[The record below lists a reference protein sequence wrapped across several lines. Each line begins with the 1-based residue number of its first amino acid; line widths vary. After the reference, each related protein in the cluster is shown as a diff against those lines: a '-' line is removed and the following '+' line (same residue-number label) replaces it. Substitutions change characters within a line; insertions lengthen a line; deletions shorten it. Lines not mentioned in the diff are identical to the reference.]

1 MSGSATPNLV
11 NMSHW
16 GGPFT
21 DAEAQAQKALG
32 IRGGSPGCGPGSYGA
47 LYRQQADTMIRN
59 GMTVIPY
66 HYIEHG
72 RGIAGW
78 FEAGVIQWK
87 NDPVVWVSIDVED
100 RRSGQ
105 AVGWQKVREEIQFCI
120 DRCKRLG
127 KKPMIYTARH
137 VWNELTNH
145 WTGPAD
151 QGVPLWDADYD
162 DDPDLGGFI
171 PYGGWTSRIG
181 KQIADTDTIGGQS
194 AQYNVFAELVFGGAP
209 GEEEMSEEFKTLVRL
224 LADHTFGEV
233 TGETGNADAERV
245 ANAKAVHAAK
255 PYTSLSEAMV
265 EQTRALSEH
274 ANEPHAGNGVPLGK
288 PVIISEV
295 PNE

>member
-1 MSGSATPNLV
+1 MAGGATPNLV
-11 NMSHW
+11 NMSNH

-21 DAEAQAQKALG
+21 DAEAIAMKALG
-32 IRGGSPGCGPGSYGA
+32 IRGVSPGCGPGSYGV
-47 LYRQQADTMIRN
+47 LFRQQADTTLRN
-59 GMTVIPY
+59 GMTLVPY

-78 FEAGVIQWK
+78 FEAGVIQYK
-87 NDPVVWVSIDVED
+87 NDPVVWVQIDIED

-120 DRCKRLG
+120 DRTRKLG
-127 KKPMIYTARH
+127 NKPMIYTTRH
-137 VWNELTNH
+137 VWNELTNY

-151 QGVPLWDADYD
+151 QGVPLCDADYD
-162 DDPDLGGFI
+162 DEPDLGNFA

-194 AQYNVFAELVFGGAP
+194 AQYNLYAELVFGGEP
-209 GEEEMSEEFKTLVRL
+209 GEDELTDDERALLRI

-233 TGETGNADAERV
+233 TGDSGNADRERLSLAQV
-245 ANAKAVHAAK
+245 IHAAK

-265 EQTRALSEH
+265 EQTGALSIH
-274 ANEPHAGNGVPLGK
+274 ANAPHAGNGVPLGK

-295 PNE
+295 